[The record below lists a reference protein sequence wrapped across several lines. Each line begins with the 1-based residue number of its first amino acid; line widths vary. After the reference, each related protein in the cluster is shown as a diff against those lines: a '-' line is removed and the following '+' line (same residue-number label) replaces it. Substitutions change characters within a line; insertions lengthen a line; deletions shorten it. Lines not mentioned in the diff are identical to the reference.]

1 MSYPDQHR
9 FAMQVAQ
16 LSRAWRSEL
25 DRRLVGLGLSQARWL
40 VLLHLARFT
49 EMPTQRE
56 LAQSVGVEGPTLARL
71 LDGLEAQ
78 GLVTRV
84 AVPEDRRAKKI
95 ALQPK
100 AIVTA
105 YPVRGLDIGATEMI
119 YELLLE
125 QRDRGAGVLFIS
137 EDLDALIK
145 YSDRILVLYRGRV
158 MGILNREEAKLGRI
172 GMMMMGTTPEEVT
185 RYEALS
191 HF

>member
-71 LDGLEAQ
+71 LDSLETQ

-100 AIVTA
+100 AQPLIEKIEAISTQLRQEVF
-105 YPVRGLDIGATEMI
+105 
-119 YELLLE
+119 
-125 QRDRGAGVLFIS
+125 AGIDE
-137 EDLDALIK
+137 EDLRRCQQVHA
-145 YSDRILVLYRGRV
+145 RVLGN
-158 MGILNREEAKLGRI
+158 LLK
-172 GMMMMGTTPEEVT
+172 
-185 RYEALS
+185 
-191 HF
+191 